1 MVSVCMPVVLGTLV
15 LIRTNVIWFIVDI
28 LCIAM
33 LVIPYTRNLG
43 YRYNKSI
50 IAISFI
56 ALTIAFIVH
65 IINYTTNIHDD
76 MLLDVNTYV
85 PDRGLRA
92 YQYYPIGLMLAVF
105 VDRSFGIMMPKC
117 RRSCS
122 RWRSL

>member
-1 MVSVCMPVVLGTLV
+1 
-15 LIRTNVIWFIVDI
+15 
-28 LCIAM
+28 M